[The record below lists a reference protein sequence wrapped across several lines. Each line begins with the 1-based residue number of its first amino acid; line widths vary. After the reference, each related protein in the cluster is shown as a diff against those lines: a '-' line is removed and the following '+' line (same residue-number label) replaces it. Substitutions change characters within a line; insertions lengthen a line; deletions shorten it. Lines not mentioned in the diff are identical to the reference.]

1 MFGLV
6 GNLEALLATLGYVAL
21 FAMVFAESGLFF
33 GFFLP
38 GDSLLF
44 TAGILAQRGLLD
56 FNLVV
61 LGTAFFAIAGDQ
73 VGYWMGHKY
82 GRRFFVH
89 QGDFF
94 RDPGHI
100 KRAEVFY
107 AKHGKK
113 TIVLARFVP
122 VVRTFAPIVAGASHM
137 DFPAFFK
144 YNVVGG
150 VFWSVSMV
158 SAGYFLGGIPVLAEN
173 IELLVVGIIV
183 LSLVPVVLELL
194 KARAKKRA

>member
-6 GNLEALLATLGYVAL
+6 GNLEAMLVTLGYVAL
-21 FAMVFAESGLFF
+21 FGMVFAESGLFF

-44 TAGILAQRGLLD
+44 TAGLLAQRGLLD

-61 LGTAFFAIAGDQ
+61 IGTAFFAIAGDQ
-73 VGYWMGHKY
+73 VGYWMGRKY

-89 QGDFF
+89 KGDFF
-94 RDPGHI
+94 RDPEHI
-100 KRAEVFY
+100 KRAEAFY

-137 DFPAFFK
+137 DFATFVK
-144 YNVVGG
+144 YNVLGG
-150 VFWSVSMV
+150 IFWSISMV
-158 SAGYFLGGIPVLAEN
+158 SAGYFLGGIPVIAEN

-183 LSLVPVVLELL
+183 LSLAPVALELL
-194 KARAKKRA
+194 KARRKRA